1 MKRTIHIRSKRING
15 LLDRL
20 LSYDAMCVACGRTYR
35 SRPFHREH
43 PCNAY

>member
-1 MKRTIHIRSKRING
+1 MKLTIHSK
-15 LLDRL
+15 LLDRLFDRL
-20 LSYDAMCVACGRTYR
+20 LSYDTMCVACGRTYR